1 VSRLV
6 NPPGCLCRGRK
17 LIAAMLDVVARLAI
31 EQTILRLPTIP
42 THAFSSTP
50 TLIHFIFER

>member
-1 VSRLV
+1 MSRLV

-50 TLIHFIFER
+50 TPDTFYF

>member
-6 NPPGCLCRGRK
+6 NPLGCLCKSRK

-31 EQTILRLPTIP
+31 EQTILRLQTIP
-42 THAFSSTP
+42 THAFPSTP
-50 TLIHFIFER
+50 KRIHFIFER